1 MSSYV
6 DTENLSY
13 YDLDLWLNKAL
24 SGNNKNV
31 KTEIPKGGIM
41 RLDKWA
47 VTAQEALQAAL
58 GIAADAQAGQLMP
71 IHMLKA
77 LLSSGEHNLSAII
90 ERVGANPRAIESQ
103 VDEAIERQP
112 QSIRRTDGCKQ
123 RV

>member
-1 MSSYV
+1 MVQIRGVESYEGIMSSYI

-47 VTAQEALQAAL
+47 VTA
-58 GIAADAQAGQLMP
+58 
-71 IHMLKA
+71 
-77 LLSSGEHNLSAII
+77 
-90 ERVGANPRAIESQ
+90 
-103 VDEAIERQP
+103 
-112 QSIRRTDGCKQ
+112 RRLYKQ
-123 RV
+123 HWYCC